1 MTFTWPLLLL
11 LMLFV
16 PLAIWFVRRSAKGR
30 VNTATAYADANL
42 LPNVLSNTK
51 QSHSR
56 WPLNLQLIALA
67 LLLFSAARPVGSPPL
82 PVNKA
87 AVMIAL
93 DTSKSM
99 QATDVNPSRLEV
111 AKEIIKEF
119 IKLAP
124 GSTMIGLAT
133 FSDSAAI
140 VVPATTDRTTLLEK
154 LKGVKV
160 AANTSLAD
168 AVVGSV
174 RSLPGRKTVEIPS
187 ELLGLRSNA
196 NQPKPQTI
204 DPSTGLPIKP
214 VDPATLPPGAILLLS
229 DGTSNVSADPQLA
242 AKFAK
247 QYKVKLYTVAVGKEG
262 GAVMKID
269 GKDYFVPFTPKT
281 LESMALETEG
291 KFVFPPEKA
300 ALEKIYKELG
310 TVTVWEATKLELG
323 GILSG
328 LAVVLMLTG
337 AGLSLHWQRRIP

>member
-1 MTFTWPLLLL
+1 MSFTWPIMLL
-11 LMLFV
+11 LMLLL

-30 VNTATAYADANL
+30 VNTATAYADAHL
-42 LPNVLSNTK
+42 LPNVLTSGK

-56 WPLNLQLIALA
+56 LPLNLQLIALA
-67 LLLFSAARPVGSPPL
+67 LLLFSASRPIGTPPL

-93 DTSKSM
+93 DTSRSM
-99 QATDVNPSRLEV
+99 MATDVNPSRLEV
-111 AKEIIKEF
+111 SKEIVKEF

-124 GSTMIGLAT
+124 SSTMIGLTT
-133 FSDSAAI
+133 FSDSAAV
-140 VVPATTDRTTLLEK
+140 VVPATTDRAGLLEK
-154 LKGVKV
+154 LDGIKS
-160 AANTSLAD
+160 AENTSLAD
-168 AVVGSV
+168 AVVASV
-174 RSLPGRKTVEIPS
+174 RSLPGRHTIEIPS
-187 ELLGLRSNA
+187 ELLGLKSNS
-196 NQPKPQTI
+196 NKPQPKTI
-204 DPSTGLPIKP
+204 DPSTGQPIKP
-214 VDPATLPPGAILLLS
+214 VDPKTLPPGAILLLS

-247 QYKVKLYTVAVGKEG
+247 QYKVKLYTIAVGKEG

-269 GKDYFVPFTPKT
+269 GKDYFVPFTPDT
-281 LESMALETEG
+281 LQKMALETEG

-323 GILSG
+323 ALLSG
-328 LAVVLMLTG
+328 LAVIFMMTG